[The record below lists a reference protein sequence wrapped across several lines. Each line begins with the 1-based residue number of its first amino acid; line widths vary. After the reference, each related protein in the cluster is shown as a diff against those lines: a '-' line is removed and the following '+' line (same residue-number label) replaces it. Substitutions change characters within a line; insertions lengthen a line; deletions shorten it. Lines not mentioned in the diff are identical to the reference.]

1 MIAFYLTLSLP
12 LVGALLMLGIGNLRI
27 AGYCNI
33 IITTAGFIASIFMA
47 YYFFGHGAF
56 LAIEQQF
63 YIDAFNLL
71 IIVLTT
77 FVVMTTAFFSN
88 TFMWHN
94 TSTNRISTRHL
105 RLYHVM
111 YQLFALMMLIAL
123 AANNI
128 GILWVAMEGATLATV
143 LLVSL
148 YRTKEAIEASW
159 KYFILCI
166 VGIALALFGTI
177 LVYFSATQELALAKT
192 GMLWSILAQHANHFD
207 PVVIKIAFV
216 FLLVG
221 YGTKIGLVPLHNW
234 LPDAYSESPAPV
246 STLLSGLLSNVALYA
261 LIRFKILTDLALS
274 NHLADNLLMVFGL
287 LSFVVA
293 VVLLQRQRNIKRLF
307 SYSSIEHM
315 GLITFTFGLGG
326 PIATFV
332 GLFYMLMHSLTKS
345 ALFIIIGNVVQ
356 QTKTNSLEKI
366 RGLIKN
372 QPLLGW
378 GLLAATLIISGI
390 PPFGVFTSELLVFI
404 TCVKSLPLVAII
416 LVGGLILAFAGLLRN
431 IQPVVYGEPIQ
442 MTKSKICLWPAFLH
456 LGLVMILGLY
466 IPPMLQQLLQQ
477 AAGLITG

>member
-1 MIAFYLTLSLP
+1 MIAFYLTLLLP
-12 LVGALLMLGIGNLRI
+12 LIGALLMLCIGNSRA
-27 AGYCNI
+27 AGHCNI
-33 IITTAGFIASIFMA
+33 IITTIGFIASLFMA
-47 YYFFGHGAF
+47 HYFFQHGAF
-56 LAIEQQF
+56 LAIKQQF
-63 YIDAFNLL
+63 YIDAFNLP

-88 TFMWHN
+88 TFMWTN
-94 TSTNRISTRHL
+94 ATTNRISTRHL
-105 RLYHVM
+105 CLYHIM
-111 YQLFALMMLIAL
+111 YQLFALMMLISL

-177 LVYFSATQELALAKT
+177 LVYFSATQELAQAKT
-192 GMLWSILAQHANHFD
+192 GMLWSVLALHANHFD
-207 PVVIKIAFV
+207 PTIIKIAFV

-261 LIRFKILTDLALS
+261 LIRFKILTNLALA
-274 NHLADNLLMVFGL
+274 NHLADSLLMVFGL

-293 VVLLQRQRNIKRLF
+293 AVLLQRQYNIKRLF

-332 GLFYMLMHSLTKS
+332 GLFYMLVHSLAKS
-345 ALFIIIGNVVQ
+345 ALFTIVGNIVQ

-366 RGLIKN
+366 RGLVKN

-390 PPFGVFTSELLVFI
+390 PPFGIFTSELLVFI
-404 TCVKSLPLVAII
+404 TCVKFLPLIAI
-416 LVGGLILAFAGLLRN
+416 
-431 IQPVVYGEPIQ
+431 Y
-442 MTKSKICLWPAFLH
+442 
-456 LGLVMILGLY
+456 
-466 IPPMLQQLLQQ
+466 
-477 AAGLITG
+477 

>member
-1 MIAFYLTLSLP
+1 MIAFYLTILLP
-12 LVGALLMLGIGNLRI
+12 LVGTLLMLGIGNLRI

-33 IITTAGFIASIFMA
+33 IITIAGFVASLFMA
-47 YYFFGHGAF
+47 HYFFEHGAF
-56 LAIEQQF
+56 LAIKQQF

-88 TFMWHN
+88 TFMWIN
-94 TSTNRISTRHL
+94 AATNRISTRHL

-177 LVYFSATQELALAKT
+177 LVYFSATQELVQAKT
-192 GMLWSILAQHANHFD
+192 GMLWSVLALHANHFD
-207 PVVIKIAFV
+207 PTIIKIAFV

-246 STLLSGLLSNVALYA
+246 ATLLSGLLSNVALYA
-261 LIRFKILTDLALS
+261 LIRFKILTDLALA

-293 VVLLQRQRNIKRLF
+293 AVLLQRQHNIKRLF

-332 GLFYMLMHSLTKS
+332 GLFYLLVHALTKS
-345 ALFIIIGNVVQ
+345 ALFTIVGNVVQ

-372 QPLLGW
+372 QPLLAW
-378 GLLAATLIISGI
+378 VLLAATLIISGI
-390 PPFGVFTSELLVFI
+390 PPFGIFTSELLVFI
-404 TCVKSLPLVAII
+404 TCVKFLPLIAII
-416 LVGGLILAFAGLLRN
+416 LVGGSILAFAGLLRN
-431 IQPVVYGEPIQ
+431 IQPVVYGEPTP
-442 MTKSKICLWPAFLH
+442 MTKSKICLWPAILH
-456 LGLVMILGLY
+456 LSLVLILGLY
-466 IPPMLQQLLQQ
+466 IPPVLQQLLQQ
-477 AAGLITG
+477 AARLITG

>member
-1 MIAFYLTLSLP
+1 MLAFYLILLLP
-12 LVGALLMLGIGNLRI
+12 LVGALLMLAIGNLRI

-33 IITTAGFIASIFMA
+33 IIASAGFIASLFMTH
-47 YYFFGHGAF
+47 YFLQHGAF
-56 LAIEQQF
+56 LAIKQQF

-77 FVVMTTAFFSN
+77 FIIATNAFFSN
-88 TFMWHN
+88 VFIWHN
-94 TSTNRISTRHL
+94 AIINRINIKHL

-123 AANNI
+123 TANNI

-177 LVYFSATQELALAKT
+177 LVYFSIAQELTQTKT
-192 GMLWSILAQHANHFD
+192 GMLWSILIAHANHFD
-207 PVVIKIAFV
+207 PAVIKIAFA

-234 LPDAYSESPAPV
+234 LPDAYSESPATV

-261 LIRFKILTDLALS
+261 LIRFKILTDLVLTS
-274 NHLADNLLMVFGL
+274 NFTSNLLIIFGL

-293 VVLLQRQRNIKRLF
+293 AVLLQRQYNIKRLF

-315 GLITFTFGLGG
+315 GLITFAFGIGG
-326 PIATFV
+326 PTATFI
-332 GLFYMLMHSLTKS
+332 GLFYMLVHSIAKS
-345 ALFIIIGNVVQ
+345 AIFMLLGNVVQ
-356 QTKTNSLEKI
+356 YTKTGVLEKI

-378 GLLAATLIISGI
+378 GLLAATLIISGM
-390 PPFGVFTSELLVFI
+390 PPFGIFTSELMLFI
-404 TCVKSLPLVAII
+404 ACVQFLPA
-416 LVGGLILAFAGLLRN
+416 LAFILIFGFIMVLAGLLKN
-431 IQPVVYGEPIQ
+431 IQPIIYGESTTSI
-442 MTKSKICLWPAFLH
+442 KSKVCMWPVILH
-456 LGLVMILGLY
+456 LSLVLILGLY
-466 IPPMLQQLLQQ
+466 IPPILKNLLQE
-477 AAGLITG
+477 AARIITP

>member
-1 MIAFYLTLSLP
+1 MIAFYLTLLFP
-12 LVGALLMLGIGNLRI
+12 LIGTLLMLAIGNLRI

-33 IITTAGFIASIFMA
+33 ITTVAGFISSLFMA
-47 YYFFGHGAF
+47 HYFFEHGAF

-77 FVVMTTAFFSN
+77 FIVMTSAVFSN
-88 TFMWHN
+88 TFMWTN
-94 TSTNRISTRHL
+94 AITNRISNKHL

-111 YQLFALMMLIAL
+111 YQLFSLTMLMALS
-123 AANNI
+123 ANNI

-177 LVYFSATQELALAKT
+177 LVYFSATQELVSTKT
-192 GMLWSILAQHANHFD
+192 GMLWSVLALHANHFD
-207 PVVIKIAFV
+207 PTIIKVAFV

-261 LIRFKILTDLALS
+261 LIRFKILTSLALA
-274 NHLADNLLMVFGL
+274 NHLADNLMMVFGL

-293 VVLLQRQRNIKRLF
+293 IVLLQRQNNIKRLF

-315 GLITFTFGLGG
+315 GLITFTFGIGG
-326 PIATFV
+326 PIATLV

-345 ALFIIIGNVVQ
+345 ALFVIVGNVVQ

-378 GLLAATLIISGI
+378 GLLAATLIISGV
-390 PPFGVFTSELLVFI
+390 PPFGIFTSELLVFI
-404 TCVKSLPLVAII
+404 NCVKFSPFVAII
-416 LVGGLILAFAGLLRN
+416 LVGGFILAFAGLLRN
-431 IQPVVYGEPIQ
+431 IQPVVYGEPTL
-442 MTKSKICLWPAFLH
+442 MNKSKICMWPAFLH
-456 LGLVMILGLY
+456 LGLVLILGIY
-466 IPPMLQQLLQQ
+466 IPPVFQQLLQQ